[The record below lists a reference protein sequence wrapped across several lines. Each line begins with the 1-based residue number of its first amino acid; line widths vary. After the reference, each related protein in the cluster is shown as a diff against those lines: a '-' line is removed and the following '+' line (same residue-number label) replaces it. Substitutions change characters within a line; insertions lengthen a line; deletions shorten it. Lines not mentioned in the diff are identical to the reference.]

1 MSDYYSNRTHISQSE
16 LKAMHKNPHE
26 WHEIRCGR
34 LPPKK
39 PTDDMKLGNIL
50 HCRLLEPHLFTE
62 RYATMPAFNLDPEN
76 LTKKGKRSTST
87 NTDYYEAKVA
97 EWIDKNKGREFV
109 DEETIA
115 QVDFMIQ
122 AIYRHDQTFDLLSA
136 CNVHDNEMEIFAEY
150 RGVKIRGKLDAINH
164 NKTRIIDLKK
174 TQSAEPE
181 QFGKSVIDYGYDVQ
195 LAMYLTLV
203 ERSMGV
209 TLSPE
214 DYYFIL
220 VEDTAP
226 YRVGVQ
232 HGTEEMLS
240 LGQAKLIDYLEE
252 YKHRTE
258 TNDWLKSWQTG
269 IVPVQ
274 LPQWAFSKR
283 EKVYE

>member
-1 MSDYYSNRTHISQSE
+1 MSYYENRTHISQSE
-16 LKAMHKNPHE
+16 LKAMHANPQE
-26 WHEIRCGR
+26 WSEIRCGR
-34 LPPKK
+34 LPKKK
-39 PTDDMKLGNIL
+39 PTADMKLGNIL

-62 RYATMPAFNLDPEN
+62 RYATMPAFEMDALNATDA
-76 LTKKGKRSTST
+76 GKQSTSKAT
-87 NTDYYEAKVA
+87 KYYKQKSA

-115 QVDFMIQ
+115 QVDFMIH
-122 AIYRHDQTFDLLSA
+122 AISNHKEVCELLYA
-136 CNVHDNEMEIFAEY
+136 DIMDFEKEVFTEY

-181 QFGKSVIDYGYDVQ
+181 QFGKSVIEYGYDIQ

-203 ERSMGV
+203 ELSLGV

-220 VEDTAP
+220 VEDAAP

-232 HGTEEMLS
+232 HGTEEMLR
-240 LGQAKLIDYLEE
+240 LGQAKLIDLIEE
-252 YKHRTE
+252 YKRRTE
-258 TNDWLKSWQTG
+258 TNNWLKSWQTG

-274 LPQWAFSKR
+274 LPRWAFNNK